1 VRVVVIEIGW
11 DGTIR
16 RKALDTWCLTD
27 VGRWEGIIGRVL
39 ACPPEYRAAPGSAV
53 YIIHAGDRAVLVSEE
68 DLTAPMAEL
77 VTTILKTGDP
87 A

>member
-1 VRVVVIEIGW
+1 MRVVVTEIGW
-11 DGTIR
+11 NGTIR

-27 VGRWEGIIGRVL
+27 VGRWEAIIGRIL

-53 YIIHAGDRAVLVSEE
+53 YIIHAGDRAVLVGEE
-68 DLTAPMAEL
+68 DLTGPMAEL
-77 VTTILKTGDP
+77 VAAILTTGDP

>member
-1 VRVVVIEIGW
+1 MRVVVTEIGW

-27 VGRWEGIIGRVL
+27 VAHWEGIIGRVL
-39 ACPPEYRAAPGSAV
+39 ACPPGYRAGPGSAV
-53 YIIHAGDRAVLVSEE
+53 YVIHAGDHAVLVGEE
-68 DLTAPMAEL
+68 DLIGAMAEL